1 MLAICAQCSSAQ
13 DAEKAGIICWFCGEA
28 MNDRTRNHVGERGPS
43 GPKPPKRSKAS
54 KLGHPRQ
61 LEPSVAEAGD

>member
-1 MLAICAQCSSAQ
+1 MLAICAQCGSAQ

-43 GPKPPKRSKAS
+43 GPKAS
-54 KLGHPRQ
+54 LGHPRQ
-61 LEPSVAEAGD
+61 LEPSSAEAGE

>member
-1 MLAICAQCSSAQ
+1 MLAICSQCGSAQ

-43 GPKPPKRSKAS
+43 SSSKAS
-54 KLGHPRQ
+54 KLARPRQ
-61 LEPSVAEAGD
+61 LEPSAAEAGN

>member
-1 MLAICAQCSSAQ
+1 MLAICAQCGSAQ

-43 GPKPPKRSKAS
+43 GPKAS

-61 LEPSVAEAGD
+61 LEPSVAEAGE